1 MFFWPM
7 IIYKS
12 QFKFIMKQR
21 IFIYLF
27 IFSVLIILFQYVNSK
42 RIMEFQNQKLESN
55 EARMVTYKDSIATL
69 EEDILNLSHFN
80 LERNE
85 DAISYFENKGYKV
98 EELIP
103 YIKDQVYELNEVS
116 GEHPLIPYASS
127 SGRKMM
133 INTVKLLNHKWI
145 IADFSDGE
153 FWGELFMTYE
163 LTESNDVKFQVVES
177 FLYPLN

>member
-1 MFFWPM
+1 
-7 IIYKS
+7 
-12 QFKFIMKQR
+12 MKQR

-27 IFSVLIILFQYVNSK
+27 IFSVLIILFQYVTSK
-42 RIMEFQNQKLESN
+42 RIMESQNQKLQSS
-55 EARMVTYKDSIATL
+55 EARLATYKDSITTL
-69 EEDILNLSHFN
+69 EDDILNLSHFN
-80 LERNE
+80 LETNE

-98 EELIP
+98 AELIP
-103 YIKDQVYELNEVS
+103 NIKDHIYELNEVS
-116 GEHPLIPYASS
+116 GEHPLVPYASS

-153 FWGELFMTYE
+153 FWGEIFMTYE
-163 LTESNDVKFQVVES
+163 LTESNDLNFHVVES